1 MSRSIGLTPEIET
14 YVRAA
19 NRDEHPA
26 LVRCR
31 EETASDMPD
40 LQAMQ
45 ISPEQGAV
53 LQLLAVMTNARDALE
68 IGVFTGYSAVATA
81 ITMRARH
88 GDEARL
94 VACDI
99 SETYMSRAMGYA
111 EAAGVSAVIEPRVG
125 PAVASLDALIDS
137 DEADGFDLAF
147 IDADKP
153 GYGDYYDRVLQLLR
167 PGGVMTFDNV
177 LWSGSV
183 ADPGKTSD
191 DTKALRAI
199 AEKAR
204 ADDRVDIAFTAIGDG
219 LLICVKR

>member
-26 LVRCR
+26 LTRCR
-31 EETASDMPD
+31 EETARDLSD
-40 LQAMQ
+40 LQGMQ

-53 LQLLAVMTNARDALE
+53 LQLLAVMTNARDAIE

-81 ITMRARH
+81 LTMRARH
-88 GDEARL
+88 GEEARL

-99 SETYMSRAMGYA
+99 SDEFMGRAMGYA
-111 EAAGVSAVIEPRVG
+111 KAAGVGDVIEPRVG
-125 PAVASLDALIDS
+125 PAVASLDALIDA
-137 DEADGFDLAF
+137 DEDGGFDLAF
-147 IDADKP
+147 IDADKT
-153 GYGDYYDRVLQLLR
+153 GYDDYYERVLRLLR
-167 PGGVMTFDNV
+167 PGGVMAFDNV

-183 ADPGKTSD
+183 ADPKETDD

-199 AEKAR
+199 ADKAR
-204 ADDRVDIAFTAIGDG
+204 ADQRVDIAFTAIGDG